1 METIKIYLEN
11 MFMNLPR
18 TPEVER
24 AKEELFQMMEDKYN
38 ELKASGR
45 TENEAIGI
53 VISEFGNLEEVAE
66 SLGISS
72 YVHKERQG
80 EREEPGEARRIGIE
94 EARRYLDGQ
103 YAFGTRIGIGVALC
117 IWSPIVLIILGGI
130 ADGTPI
136 EDVAGG
142 VGLLILFLMVAP
154 AVAIFIYNGMKSEK
168 FKYLQEE
175 LFSLHYEAENY
186 VRTEE
191 EEFQGVFTAC
201 ITVGVVLC
209 IISVMPIF
217 AVEVLFGGSE
227 LAAAV
232 AIGILLF
239 VVSIGVFLFIF
250 GGIRKSAYS
259 VLLQKGEYNREKK
272 VQKEREKKAEK
283 VIGAIGGVY
292 WSVVTC
298 IYLLWSFLT
307 MKWGS
312 TWIIWPI
319 AGVLFGAI
327 ASICNAVAG
336 VTGSNDN
343 R

>member
-154 AVAIFIYNGMKSEK
+154 RSGYF
-168 FKYLQEE
+168 YLQWNE
-175 LFSLHYEAENY
+175 
-186 VRTEE
+186 
-191 EEFQGVFTAC
+191 
-201 ITVGVVLC
+201 
-209 IISVMPIF
+209 
-217 AVEVLFGGSE
+217 
-227 LAAAV
+227 
-232 AIGILLF
+232 
-239 VVSIGVFLFIF
+239 
-250 GGIRKSAYS
+250 IRK
-259 VLLQKGEYNREKK
+259 V
-272 VQKEREKKAEK
+272 
-283 VIGAIGGVY
+283 
-292 WSVVTC
+292 
-298 IYLLWSFLT
+298 
-307 MKWGS
+307 
-312 TWIIWPI
+312 
-319 AGVLFGAI
+319 
-327 ASICNAVAG
+327 
-336 VTGSNDN
+336 
-343 R
+343 